1 MQPPPSRPSQP
12 PVSEFSFSLLP
23 AGTRERHEIGA
34 KTGELGAR
42 IVERQGRSAPMADS
56 RGEVTVL
63 LGELK
68 LGRKD
73 ALERLMPLV
82 YRDLRRS
89 RPERESGTKSGPKR
103 EN

>member
-1 MQPPPSRPSQP
+1 
-12 PVSEFSFSLLP
+12 
-23 AGTRERHEIGA
+23 
-34 KTGELGAR
+34 
-42 IVERQGRSAPMADS
+42 MADS

-82 YRDLRRS
+82 YRELRRVAGRCMRALRRGVPVTMNEEIFQKTQLKMGGS
-89 RPERESGTKSGPKR
+89 R
-103 EN
+103 